1 MKKIFLLLVTV
12 QIFGIC
18 TVFGQINV
26 LHIDNNASPLSK
38 EGIFYSLPR
47 TVVKVDVR
55 IDRVENFRGPYAD
68 FALRFLGLKNVI
80 SANSIEYRISE
91 ISITTYPEPDPEQYY
106 FIELGDKISKGEKDG
121 LLSLSDAGLI
131 LGTIEGKDDS
141 LTAPM
146 RVRKTVE
153 AAQENDRDAFGEL
166 FKYSADA
173 SIFEKVDTI
182 IRKINLDTMTVER
195 QYLKKTI
202 VEKSPEQKAKEAADF
217 ISKIKDNRYTLISG
231 QQEVNYNKETLEYM
245 DLQLKTMEKEYMKL
259 FTGVSVHK
267 SMSFSYKYI
276 PVPNQINT
284 EIPVFKFHKSKGLID
299 LDEPGGKVVTI
310 RIQRV
315 GNTNTVASY
324 LSKAEKEPKIHGFS
338 YRIPEL
344 ARVTVKLDENV
355 QEETQCLVSQLGVV
369 SWLPAGKWQ
378 VRFHKETGGI
388 KGLKIQ

>member
-153 AAQENDRDAFGEL
+153 AAQENDRDAFGQARQHEHI
-166 FKYSADA
+166 SR
-173 SIFEKVDTI
+173 
-182 IRKINLDTMTVER
+182 RKLLAHLGLR
-195 QYLKKTI
+195 QRAG
-202 VEKSPEQKAKEAADF
+202 QRNAA
-217 ISKIKDNRYTLISG
+217 
-231 QQEVNYNKETLEYM
+231 
-245 DLQLKTMEKEYMKL
+245 LQL
-259 FTGVSVHK
+259 
-267 SMSFSYKYI
+267 
-276 PVPNQINT
+276 Q
-284 EIPVFKFHKSKGLID
+284 
-299 LDEPGGKVVTI
+299 
-310 RIQRV
+310 
-315 GNTNTVASY
+315 
-324 LSKAEKEPKIHGFS
+324 
-338 YRIPEL
+338 
-344 ARVTVKLDENV
+344 
-355 QEETQCLVSQLGVV
+355 
-369 SWLPAGKWQ
+369 
-378 VRFHKETGGI
+378 
-388 KGLKIQ
+388 